1 MAGHH
6 ARPVGEANHQVI
18 PRFKCVSHE
27 RPLEGGLDATL
38 KPPTRTQAPVPPPG
52 LCLSEKWTRSPTHG
66 HGWPPWARDSRA
78 HLDAAVVHARRLAP
92 DAARV
97 TAPGAALHLHAR
109 RPDQE
114 VGGRGVHL
122 APRYLVDD
130 SPGLAG
136 RRDGLLCR
144 DERRVNVLETP
155 GLWQLPGVQAGVT
168 HGPRLLPTGHVTQT
182 PVQHRQK
189 DPSPQLRAADWPK
202 DEQ

>member
-1 MAGHH
+1 M
-6 ARPVGEANHQVI
+6 RDLSVRQTTRSSQDSNV
-18 PRFKCVSHE
+18 F
-27 RPLEGGLDATL
+27 
-38 KPPTRTQAPVPPPG
+38 PTRGPWRGAWTPPLNHPPG
-52 LCLSEKWTRSPTHG
+52 PKPQSRPRASACQRNGLALRLTATAGRRGPGT
-66 HGWPPWARDSRA
+66 RA
-78 HLDAAVVHARRLAP
+78 HLDAAVVHARRLAL